1 MVVPHGPGH
10 LLVLGPGDDY
20 LHVAT
25 SYGEMGV
32 GIRPSFR
39 MYPDAHASLDIKDG
53 EATHPLELR
62 LRRGVTVTGRVVG
75 PDGKPVAEAFAFGR
89 SYTPYREY
97 TFPLVGFN
105 GEPAADRGEG
115 RPVRDP
121 RLRPGEAGH
130 VLLPRPQ
137 GPARGDRGALGQVGG
152 GRAGHGAAPAHGDGP
167 LPPEGRRRQ
176 AARQSRGGDWSIDL
190 QLVITPGPDFGE
202 LNKNIDLTPGDFAY
216 QVDLDPARNRGL
228 RSGPDGRVTM
238 VNLIPGARYR
248 FRGRE
253 FTPEPGQTVDLGDV
267 VVAKP
272 AG

>member
-1 MVVPHGPGH
+1 MVVPRGPGH
-10 LLVLGPGDDY
+10 LLVQGPSADY
-20 LHVAT
+20 LHVTT
-25 SYGEMGV
+25 SFGEMGV
-32 GIRPSFR
+32 GIRPSFH

-97 TFPLVGFN
+97 TFPLVAFN
-105 GEPAADRGEG
+105 GDAAADRGEG

-137 GPARGDRGALGQVGG
+137 GPARGHRGALGQVGG
-152 GRAGHGAAPAHGDGP
+152 GRAGHGPAPAHGVGP

-176 AARQSRGGDWSIDL
+176 AARRSRGRRLARIDL
-190 QLVITPGPDFGE
+190 RLVITPGPDFGE
-202 LNKNIDLTPGDFAY
+202 LNSNIDLTPGDFAY
-216 QVDLDPARNRGL
+216 QV
-228 RSGPDGRVTM
+228 
-238 VNLIPGARYR
+238 
-248 FRGRE
+248 
-253 FTPEPGQTVDLGDV
+253 EPRPRPQTV
-267 VVAKP
+267 ACA
-272 AG
+272 AGPTAA